1 MRPNNMR
8 YWRADMELRY
18 TIPLAPVTKK
28 NHQQIMYNAKT
39 GRRFV
44 KPSPQ
49 YEQYAEAARWFL
61 RPVPAEPICTPVNV
75 RCLFYLPTRRR
86 TDLVNLLQAVD
97 DILVEAGIL
106 ADDNYC
112 IVAGHDG
119 SRVYYDK
126 QNPRTEIGIEEAEE

>member
-1 MRPNNMR
+1 
-8 YWRADMELRY
+8 MELRY

-28 NHQQIMYNAKT
+28 NHQQIMYNART

-61 RPVPAEPICTPVNV
+61 RPAPAEPICTPVNV

-86 TDLVNLLQAVD
+86 TDLVNLLLAVD

-119 SRVYYDK
+119 SRGAK
-126 QNPRTEIGIEEAEE
+126 KEAQP

>member
-1 MRPNNMR
+1 
-8 YWRADMELRY
+8 MELRY

-28 NHQQIMYNAKT
+28 NHQQIVYNAKT

-44 KPSPQ
+44 RPSPE
-49 YEQYAEAARWFL
+49 YERYALAARWFL
-61 RPVPAEPICTPVNV
+61 RPLPAEPICTPVNV

-106 ADDNYC
+106 ADDNYR

-119 SRVYYDK
+119 SRVYYDEQK
-126 QNPRTEIGIEEAEE
+126 PRTEIRIEGEEEEV